1 MHSVPRARLFRRD
14 DRDQLAE
21 LANSHLSAVIP
32 GAHVSVSTL
41 LSSLERQ
48 SEEYIVDPWV
58 VERSTIVVE
67 QDQRIVAAAHLQRFA
82 DDPRVSDDYRG
93 AGLIQWF
100 LSVPGDAYDPAAA
113 MLMRAC
119 LAQLNAW
126 AVTVAYADGQL
137 PFPGVYGIPVA
148 WPHVRRALEQGGFV
162 HAGDSEALL
171 LAATSELGA
180 PAGAASAFAGGGAA
194 ANAAS
199 GAGVSRGA
207 GTVPEPGGPAI
218 GAGTDSE
225 VGGRAPRVAAEHDQG
240 RLVLRHELGADGV
253 RFLASREGREAGYVE
268 VALTAGRA
276 ERLAAGTRW
285 AELSDWGG
293 DPAVLRLLFEAVRDW
308 LMRGQLSGALVAVDA
323 ADDEERVLL
332 ASFGFREVSVTARG
346 WRRML

>member
-1 MHSVPRARLFRRD
+1 MQSAPRARLFRRD
-14 DRDQLAE
+14 DRDQLAD

-32 GAHVSVSTL
+32 GAHISVNTL

-48 SEEYIVDPWV
+48 PDEYIVDPWV

-67 QDQRIVAAAHLQRFA
+67 QDQRIIAAAHLQRFA

-100 LSVPGDAYDPAAA
+100 LSVPGGAVDPAAA
-113 MLMRAC
+113 TLMRAC
-119 LAQLNAW
+119 LAQLGAW

-137 PFPGVYGIPVA
+137 PFPGVYGIPAA

-162 HAGDSEALL
+162 HEGEREALL
-171 LAATSELGA
+171 LAATDELGVSV
-180 PAGAASAFAGGGAA
+180 GAASAFADGGAA

-199 GAGVSRGA
+199 GAGASRGA
-207 GTVPEPGGPAI
+207 GPVPEPGGPSI
-218 GAGTDSE
+218 TGTVSA
-225 VGGRAPRVAAEHDQG
+225 VGGRAPGAAAERDQG
-240 RLVLRHELGADGV
+240 RLVIRHELGADGV

-268 VALTAGRA
+268 VALTPGRA
-276 ERLAAGTRW
+276 ERLAVGTRW

-293 DPAVLRLLFEAVRDW
+293 DPAVLRPLFEEVRGW

-332 ASFGFREVSVTARG
+332 ASFGFREISVTARG